1 MVTNYDGEQVEIPE
15 TLPMLPVRDIVV
27 FPYMIIPLFVG
38 RDSSIR
44 SVEEALS
51 RTDRL
56 ILLASQ
62 KDISDEHPSPDGIYR
77 TGTVSMIMRM
87 RKLPDGRIKI
97 LTQGL
102 CKANINEFTQ
112 TNPHFEVKI
121 QKIPDAAQGEIK
133 ESEAL
138 MRMVREQLERVINL
152 GKVLSPDIL
161 MVLDDIHDPGRLA
174 DLVASNLGLKVS
186 DAQGILETH
195 DPMERLQKIHEI
207 LTKEVEVL
215 TLQAKIRLQAKDE
228 MSKSQ
233 KEYFLREQIRAI
245 KNELGDSDQKGEE
258 VAELREKV
266 ANAKMPQDVETEAL
280 KQLGRLERMHPD
292 ASEASML
299 RTYIDWLIETPWSKA
314 TVDNLDLARAKAVL
328 DEDHFNLGKIKER
341 IIEYLAVRK
350 LKEKMKGP
358 ILCFAGPPGV
368 GKTSLGKSIA
378 RALGREF
385 IRISLGGVKDE
396 AEIRGHRRTYV
407 GALPGRVIQGLKQAG
422 TNNPVFVLDEIDKLG
437 SDFRGDPSAA
447 LLEVLDPEQNCTF
460 RDHYLN
466 VNFDLTNVMFI
477 ATCNNLETIPSAL
490 RDRMEVI
497 NLAGYTEEEKFFISR
512 KYLVPKQMGENGI
525 KSENIEVTDEALRTI
540 VSQYTR
546 EAGLRNLE
554 RNVASVCRKTAR
566 LVAEG
571 KTDKTT
577 VDRDMVHK
585 FLGPAPYLREDEQE
599 RDEVGIATGLAWT
612 SVGGEILYVET
623 TTTRGKGGIML
634 TGQLGDV
641 MKESG
646 QAALGLIKWR
656 AEDFGIDE
664 EVFFETDIHVH
675 FPQGAIPKDG
685 PSAGITMAS
694 AIISRLTGIPIRKD
708 VAMTGEITLT
718 GRVLPIGGLK
728 EKALAAMR
736 HGIKTIVIPDK
747 NKKDLEDIPEEYRAK
762 LEFIPV
768 KTIDDVLEVVLT
780 EKVGLRTRSATKN
793 PHRPGRS
800 SGVHGHG
807 QTPSRRSAA
816 GLEKVIA
823 SAAEEAPHR
832 IEEN

>member
-38 RDSSIR
+38 RDSSIK

-51 RTDRL
+51 RSDRL

-62 KDISDEHPSPDGIYR
+62 KEISDEHPSPEGIYK
-77 TGTVSMIMRM
+77 TGTVAMIMRM

-102 CKANINEFTQ
+102 CKANIDKFTQ
-112 TNPHFEVKI
+112 TEPFYECKISRISETVDSADANPARV
-121 QKIPDAAQGEIK
+121 DA
-133 ESEAL
+133 EAL
-138 MRMVREQLERVINL
+138 MRTVREQLEKVIAL

-161 MVLDDIHDPGRLA
+161 MVLDDIQDPGRLA

-186 DAQGILETH
+186 DAQAILETH
-195 DPMERLQKIHEI
+195 DPVTRLQKIHEI
-207 LTKEVEVL
+207 LAKEIEVL
-215 TLQAKIRLQAKDE
+215 SIQAKIRSQAKDE
-228 MSKSQ
+228 MTKSQ

-245 KNELGDSDQKGEE
+245 KNELGDNDQKGEE
-258 VAELREKV
+258 LAELKDKV
-266 ANAKMPQDVETEAL
+266 AACKMPSEVEQEAL

-299 RTYIDWLIETPWSKA
+299 RTYIDWLIETPWSKH
-314 TVDNLDLARAKAVL
+314 TVDNLDLARAKNVL
-328 DEDHFNLGKIKER
+328 DDDHHNLDKIKER
-341 IIEYLAVRK
+341 VLEYLAVRK

-385 IRISLGGVKDE
+385 VRISLGGVKDE

-407 GALPGRVIQGLKQAG
+407 GALPGRIVQGLKQAG
-422 TNNPVFVLDEIDKLG
+422 TNNPVFILDEIDKLG

-447 LLEVLDPEQNCTF
+447 LLEVLDPEQNNSF

-466 VNFDLTNVMFI
+466 VAFDLSNVMFI
-477 ATCNNLETIPSAL
+477 ATCNDLSTIPSAL

-497 NLAGYTEEEKFFISR
+497 QLSGYTQEEKFFISK
-512 KYLVPKQMGENGI
+512 KYLVPKQIHENGI
-525 KSENIEVTDEALRTI
+525 NDSQIEFTSDSLKAI
-540 VSQYTR
+540 VEGYTR

-554 RNVASVCRKTAR
+554 RNVATVCRKTAR

-571 KTDKTT
+571 KKEKTT
-577 VDRDMVHK
+577 ITPEQVFK
-585 FLGPAPYLREDEQE
+585 FLGPAPYTREEEQE
-599 RDEVGIATGLAWT
+599 RDEIGIATGLAWT

-623 TTTRGKGGIML
+623 TTMKGKGGLIL

-646 QAALGLIKWR
+646 HAALGLIRSR
-656 AEDFGIDE
+656 AQDFGIDE
-664 EVFFETDIHVH
+664 DVFANRDIHVH
-675 FPQGAIPKDG
+675 FPAGAIPKDG

-694 AIISRLTGIPIRKD
+694 AMISTLTGIPMRKD

-718 GRVLPIGGLK
+718 GKVLPIGGLK

-736 HGIKTIVIPDK
+736 HGIKTVVIPDK
-747 NKKDLEDIPEEYRAK
+747 NKKDLEDIPQEYRDA
-762 LEFIPV
+762 LTFVPV
-768 KTIDDVLEVVLT
+768 KTIDDVLNVVLT
-780 EKVGLRTRSATKN
+780 EKISTSKHRGAGAT
-793 PHRPGRS
+793 
-800 SGVHGHG
+800 
-807 QTPSRRSAA
+807 A
-816 GLEKVIA
+816 
-823 SAAEEAPHR
+823 APHGAQSH
-832 IEEN
+832 EKPAKHKHKKVAAAAAA

>member
-44 SVEEALS
+44 SVEEALARS
-51 RTDRL
+51 DRL

-62 KDISDEHPSPDGIYR
+62 KDISDEHPAPDGIYK
-77 TGTVSMIMRM
+77 TGTVAMIMRM

-102 CKANINEFTQ
+102 CKANIQEFTQ
-112 TNPHFEVKI
+112 TQPHFEVKI
-121 QKIPDAAQGEIK
+121 DRIEETGTGPNPEA
-133 ESEAL
+133 EAL
-138 MRMVREQLERVINL
+138 MRNVREQLEKVIAL

-161 MVLDDIHDPGRLA
+161 MVLDDIADPGRLA

-195 DPMERLQKIHEI
+195 DPHERLKKIYEL
-207 LTKEVEVL
+207 LTKEIEVL
-215 TLQAKIRLQAKDE
+215 SIQAKIRSQAKDE
-228 MSKSQ
+228 MTKSQ

-245 KNELGDSDQKGEE
+245 KSELGDTDSKTEE
-258 VAELREKV
+258 MQELKDKV
-266 ANAKMPQDVETEAL
+266 AACKMPPEDAQEAL

-299 RTYIDWLIETPWSKA
+299 RTYIDWLIETPWTKHS
-314 TVDNLDLARAKAVL
+314 VDNLDLKRAKEVL
-328 DEDHFNLGKIKER
+328 DEDHYNLLKIKER
-341 IIEYLAVRK
+341 ILEYLAVRK
-350 LKEKMKGP
+350 LKDKMKGP
-358 ILCFAGPPGV
+358 ILCFSGPPGV
-368 GKTSLGKSIA
+368 GKTSLGRSIA

-385 IRISLGGVKDE
+385 VRVSLGGVKDE

-407 GALPGRVIQGLKQAG
+407 GALPGRIIQGLKQAG

-447 LLEVLDPEQNCTF
+447 LLEVLDPEQNNSF

-466 VNFDLTNVMFI
+466 VPFDLSNVMFV
-477 ATCNNLETIPSAL
+477 ATCNMLDTIPSAL
-490 RDRMEVI
+490 KDRMEVI
-497 NLAGYTEEEKFFISR
+497 QLAGYTEEEKHFIAKR
-512 KYLVPKQMGENGI
+512 YLIPKQRTENGI
-525 KSENIEVTDEALRTI
+525 KEDHIEFQDEGIRAVI
-540 VSQYTR
+540 SQYTR

-554 RNVASVCRKTAR
+554 RNIATVCRKVAR
-566 LVAEG
+566 TVAEG

-577 VDRDMVHK
+577 ISSEVVNK
-585 FLGPAPYLREDEQE
+585 LLGPAPFIREDDREK
-599 RDEVGIATGLAWT
+599 DEIGIATGLAWT

-623 TTTRGKGGIML
+623 TTMKGKGNMIL

-646 QAALGLIKWR
+646 HAALGLIRSR
-656 AEDFGIDE
+656 AKDFGIDE
-664 EVFFETDIHVH
+664 DFLSDTDIHVH
-675 FPQGAIPKDG
+675 FPAGAVPKDG

-694 AIISRLTGIPIRKD
+694 AMISKLTGVPVRKD

-747 NKKDLEDIPEEYRAK
+747 NNKDLEDIPEEFRNT
-762 LEFIPV
+762 LTFIPV
-768 KTIDDVLEVVLT
+768 KTIDEVLDAVLT
-780 EKVGLRTRSATKN
+780 EKVGEEKHGRGKRGLSDTSGTPKPIKRSARTID
-793 PHRPGRS
+793 RG
-800 SGVHGHG
+800 
-807 QTPSRRSAA
+807 AA
-816 GLEKVIA
+816 
-823 SAAEEAPHR
+823 
-832 IEEN
+832 